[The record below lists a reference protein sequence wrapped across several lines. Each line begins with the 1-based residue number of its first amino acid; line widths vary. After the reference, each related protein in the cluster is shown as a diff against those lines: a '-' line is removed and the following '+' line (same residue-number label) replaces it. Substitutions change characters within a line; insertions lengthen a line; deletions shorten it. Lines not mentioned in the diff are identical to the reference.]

1 MSFWFTMQVDK
12 HKSDAAREV
21 NEINRRAAQEQTQRA
36 CMMRQAAHRFS
47 AQHPH

>member
-1 MSFWFTMQVDK
+1 MQVDK

-36 CMMRQAAHRFS
+36 CVMRQAANYCS
-47 AQHPH
+47 AQHAHL